1 MDRNSPGLLNGKNR
15 IRSPGAQGTADAK
28 ADTFDCSWGWGG
40 GNASPTL
47 YPQRNGLF
55 RASPLMA
62 LIVLSVIKLMA
73 SVEGIAV
80 KFATLS

>member
-1 MDRNSPGLLNGKNR
+1 MDRNSPGLLDGKNR
-15 IRSPGAQGTADAK
+15 IRSPGARGTADAK
-28 ADTFDCSWGWGG
+28 ADKFDCSRGKCF
-40 GNASPTL
+40 SIL

-73 SVEGIAV
+73 SVEGITV
-80 KFATLS
+80 KFAA

>member
-1 MDRNSPGLLNGKNR
+1 MDRNSPGLLDGKNR
-15 IRSPGAQGTADAK
+15 IHSPGAQGAADAK
-28 ADTFDCSWGWGG
+28 ADKLDCSRVKCF
-40 GNASPTL
+40 STL
-47 YPQRNGLF
+47 YPQRNGLL